1 MVLRTSYVTCVPCL
15 FRIMVSST
23 SYGKCVAC
31 LIRLSDSCYMLSVPV
46 SILQDC
52 KNELWYMCSML
63 VLTHGKSTLQEIPS
77 ESMCFQWI
85 RWTPSEDSPNLLSKY
100 CLHFRFHVMTRLP
113 VTQVD
118 STVLPVSFFDQT
130 SLDFRFCPLESSREY
145 WTFVEWL

>member
-63 VLTHGKSTLQEIPS
+63 VLTHGTTTLQEIPS

-100 CLHFRFHVMTRLP
+100 CLHFRFRVMTRLP